1 MMRQRPGSLR
11 PPLSEEQRRKKP
23 PVSHPIFLT
32 HPITGK
38 KVLYANPGYAI
49 RINELPE
56 PESDDILAFL
66 FEHQLQPRFR
76 YVHRW
81 SEGDVLFW
89 DDIGTLHN
97 AHADYG
103 PDEPRLTKRCQVMA
117 DKVFDPAFLRAALT
131 EPVEA

>member
-1 MMRQRPGSLR
+1 M
-11 PPLSEEQRRKKP
+11 
-23 PVSHPIFLT
+23 SHPIFLT

-56 PESDDILAFL
+56 RESEETLAFL
-66 FEHQLQPRFR
+66 FEHQLRPRFR

-81 SEGDVLFW
+81 TEGDVLFW

-97 AHADYG
+97 AQADYG
-103 PDEPRLTKRCQVMA
+103 PDEHRLIKRCQVMA
-117 DKVFDPAFLRAALT
+117 DKVFDPAFLREALG
-131 EPVEA
+131 EPVAAA